1 MRILHVEDDQDTRT
15 LVAFIVEGEGW
26 EVVSVE
32 KVSDALEFAVAGGF
46 DLYLLDNRIE
56 GDTHNVLCR
65 SLRSIDPH
73 TPILF
78 YSGAVF
84 PVEVETAL
92 GCGAQGYLEKPCTP
106 EALVAAILQLVK
118 PSVDYTDSKSV

>member
-32 KVSDALEFAVAGGF
+32 KVSDALEFAAAGGF

-56 GDTHNVLCR
+56 GDTDNVLCR

-84 PVEVETAL
+84 PVEVETAF

-118 PSVDYTDSKSV
+118 PSADYTDSKSV

>member
-118 PSVDYTDSKSV
+118 PSADYTDSKSV

>member
-1 MRILHVEDDQDTRT
+1 MMRILHVEDDQDTRT
-15 LVAFIVEGEGW
+15 LVAFILQGEGW

-32 KVSDALEFAVAGGF
+32 KASPALELAAAGGF
-46 DLYLLDNRIE
+46 DLYLLDNWIE
-56 GDTHNVLCR
+56 GDTRNVLCR

-84 PVEVETAL
+84 PFDVETAL
-92 GCGAQGYLEKPCTP
+92 DCGAQGYLQKPCTP
-106 EALVAAILQLVK
+106 EALVAEILKLTR
-118 PSVDYTDSKSV
+118 PG

>member
-92 GCGAQGYLEKPCTP
+92 GCGAQGYLEKLCTP
-106 EALVAAILQLVK
+106 EALVAAILKLVK
-118 PSVDYTDSKSV
+118 PSADYTDSKSV

>member
-1 MRILHVEDDQDTRT
+1 MRILHVEDDEDTRT
-15 LVAFIVEGEGW
+15 LVAFILQGEGW
-26 EVVSVE
+26 EVVSLDDPE
-32 KVSDALEFAVAGGF
+32 AAIKVAAAGGF
-46 DLYLLDNRIE
+46 DLYLLDNWIE

-84 PVEVETAL
+84 PFDVETAL
-92 GCGAQGYLEKPCTP
+92 DCGAQGYLQKPCTP
-106 EALVAAILQLVK
+106 EALVAEILKLTR
-118 PSVDYTDSKSV
+118 PG

>member
-15 LVAFIVEGEGW
+15 LAAFVLQSEGW
-26 EVVSVE
+26 EVVSVDNAKAAIE
-32 KVSDALEFAVAGGF
+32 LAAAGGF

-56 GDTHNVLCR
+56 GDTDNALCR
-65 SLRSIDPH
+65 GLRSFDPQ

-84 PVEVETAL
+84 PVEVQTAL
-92 GCGAQGYLEKPCTP
+92 ACGAQGYLEKPCTP
-106 EALVAAILQLVK
+106 KELVAEILKLT
-118 PSVDYTDSKSV
+118 SV

>member
-15 LVAFIVEGEGW
+15 LVAFILQGEGW

-32 KVSDALEFAVAGGF
+32 NASAAIELATAGGF
-46 DLYLLDNRIE
+46 DLYLLDNWID
-56 GDTHNVLCR
+56 GNTDNALCR
-65 SLRSIDPH
+65 SLRSFDPH

-84 PVEVETAL
+84 PFDVETAL
-92 GCGAQGYLEKPCTP
+92 ACGAQGYLEKPCTP
-106 EALVAAILQLVK
+106 EALVEEILRL
-118 PSVDYTDSKSV
+118 SHR

>member
-1 MRILHVEDDQDTRT
+1 MRILHVEDDPDTRT
-15 LVAFIVEGEGW
+15 LVSFILQGEGW

-32 KVSDALEFAVAGGF
+32 QASAALELAAAGGF
-46 DLYLLDNRIE
+46 DLYLLDNWID

-65 SLRSIDPH
+65 SLRAIDPQ

-84 PVEVETAL
+84 PVEVETAIDS
-92 GCGAQGYLEKPCTP
+92 GAQGYLEKPCTP
-106 EALVAAILQLVK
+106 EALVAEILRVTQQ
-118 PSVDYTDSKSV
+118 